1 MAPGQS
7 LAAPAA
13 ARSVFGPAVGLAERY
28 AELLAGPGVE
38 RGLIGPRETARL
50 WERHLMNCA
59 ALADLVPRPTAG
71 RSVIDL
77 GSGAGLPG
85 IVLAMLLTD
94 SEVILL
100 EPMARRVAFL
110 EECVR
115 LLGLPNAVVRRARA
129 EEAAG
134 RLVADVVTA
143 RAVAPLERL
152 AGMAAALVRPGG
164 LVLAMKGAG
173 AEQEIARARPVLDR
187 LGARDVMVVHAGSG
201 KVSPPPAVV
210 RFTVGPGGI
219 PGSPPGTS
227 TRGAREGERR

>member
-1 MAPGQS
+1 VAPGQS

-13 ARSVFGPAVGLAERY
+13 ARPVFGPALGLAERY

-38 RGLIGPRETARL
+38 RGLIGPREAARL

-59 ALADLVPRPTAG
+59 AVADLVPRPTAG

-85 IVLAMLLTD
+85 IVMAMLLPD
-94 SEVILL
+94 AEVILL

-115 LLGLPNAVVRRARA
+115 LLGLPNVVVRRARA
-129 EEAAG
+129 EEVAG

-152 AGMAAALVRPGG
+152 AGMAAALVQPGG

-173 AEQEIARARPVLDR
+173 AQQEIARARPVLDR
-187 LGARDVMVVHAGSG
+187 LGARDVMVVHAGRG
-201 KVSPPPAVV
+201 KVSPPPTVV

-219 PGSPPGTS
+219 PGSPPGDQHAGS
-227 TRGAREGERR
+227 RRDA

>member
-13 ARSVFGPAVGLAERY
+13 ARPVFGPALGLAERY

-38 RGLIGPRETARL
+38 RGLIGPREAARL

-59 ALADLVPRPTAG
+59 AVADLVPRPTAG

-85 IVLAMLLTD
+85 IVMAMLLPD
-94 SEVILL
+94 AEVILL

-115 LLGLPNAVVRRARA
+115 LLGLPNVVVRRARA
-129 EEAAG
+129 EEVAG

-152 AGMAAALVRPGG
+152 AGMAAALVQPGG

-173 AEQEIARARPVLDR
+173 AQQEIARARPVLDR
-187 LGARDVMVVHAGSG
+187 LGARDVMVVHAGRG
-201 KVSPPPAVV
+201 KVSPPPTVV

-219 PGSPPGTS
+219 PGSPPGDQHAGS
-227 TRGAREGERR
+227 RRDA